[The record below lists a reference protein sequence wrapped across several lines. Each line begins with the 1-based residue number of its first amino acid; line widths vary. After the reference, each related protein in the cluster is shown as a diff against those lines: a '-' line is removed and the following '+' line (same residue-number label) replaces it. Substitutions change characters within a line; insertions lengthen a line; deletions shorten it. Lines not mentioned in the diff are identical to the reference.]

1 AERPPP
7 KPPDMEAPST
17 TP

>member
-1 AERPPP
+1 MEMPPP
-7 KPPDMEAPST
+7 KPPDMEA

>member
-1 AERPPP
+1 PERPPP
-7 KPPDMEAPST
+7 KPPDMEAPAA